1 MDGPASVP
9 LILLVSTSR
18 DFGPLWGVV
27 VCGQL
32 DVMIDVVL
40 VANDD
45 ETGVGLQRLLEQD
58 GDVRVVGRVASLEEA
73 EDERW
78 VDALAVVGPG
88 TVDSS
93 ENFVWVSTNRSRLIL
108 LTPGVASTER
118 PNGVI
123 EVAMELTGQ
132 TLRAAVRKAAAE
144 AGPS

>member
-1 MDGPASVP
+1 
-9 LILLVSTSR
+9 
-18 DFGPLWGVV
+18 
-27 VCGQL
+27 
-32 DVMIDVVL
+32 MIDVVL

>member
-1 MDGPASVP
+1 M
-9 LILLVSTSR
+9 
-18 DFGPLWGVV
+18 WGVV